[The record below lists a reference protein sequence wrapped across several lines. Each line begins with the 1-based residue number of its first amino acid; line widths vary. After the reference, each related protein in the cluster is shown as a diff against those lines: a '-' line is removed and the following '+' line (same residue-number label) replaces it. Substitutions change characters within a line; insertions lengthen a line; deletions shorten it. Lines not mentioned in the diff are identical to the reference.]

1 MRLLKKSGINV
12 SVILTKGAQE
22 FASPLSFSALGADA
36 VYTANDSFS
45 LDKDNVSLHLSL
57 SRLADVI
64 LVAPASADFIARCAN
79 GISDELA
86 LTTVLAF
93 NKYNDVVIAPAMNS
107 KMYENPITIKNIK
120 TLKNLG
126 AYFIDSEEG
135 ALADLTVGKGRL
147 ASEKRIFDEVIYKL
161 EEEKPFAGKKFL
173 ITAGATR
180 EYIDPV
186 RFITNG
192 SSGMMGFSLARA
204 AKMLGGEV
212 YLVKGHTTAEPPSVD
227 YIFEVDTTEDLLRE
241 TRSLFSKMDILIM
254 AAAPV
259 DFKPKE
265 KSMHKIKKQEELL
278 LPLKAAPDILKTISK
293 NKKNQIIVGFALE
306 TDNLIKNAKDKMSR
320 KNMDIVV
327 ANKNSNIGKEKG
339 SVTIIDKY
347 GKNIIIKNRGK
358 DEIAKEILLFLKKFM
373 DREVPNGKK

>member
-1 MRLLKKSGINV
+1 MRLLKKSGISVN
-12 SVILTKGAQE
+12 VILTKGALK
-22 FASPLSFSALGADA
+22 FASPLSFSALGTDA

-57 SRLADVI
+57 SRWADLI
-64 LVAPASADFIARCAN
+64 LVAPASADFIAKCAN

-93 NKYNDVVIAPAMNS
+93 NKYNDVIIAPAMNS
-107 KMYENPITIKNIK
+107 KMYENPITIKNIN

-126 AYFIDSEEG
+126 VYFIDSEEG

-147 ASEKRIFDEVIYKL
+147 AEEARIFDTVMYKL

-192 SSGMMGFSLARA
+192 SSGTMGFSLARA

-212 YLVKGHTTAEPPSVD
+212 YLVKGHTTAKPPSVD
-227 YIFEVDTTEDLLRE
+227 YISEVDTTEDLLQK
-241 TRSLFSKMDILIM
+241 TRKLFNKVDVLIM

-265 KSMHKIKKQEELL
+265 KSVHKIKKQKELL
-278 LPLKAAPDILKTISK
+278 LSFKEAPDVLKTLSK
-293 NKKNQIIVGFALE
+293 NKKKQIVVGFALE
-306 TDNLIKNAKDKMSR
+306 TDDLIENAKEKMLHKS
-320 KNMDIVV
+320 MDIVV

-339 SVTIIDKY
+339 SVIIIDKY
-347 GKNIIIKNRGK
+347 GKNIIIKDKSK

-373 DREVPNGKK
+373 DREV